1 MLATSAIFAV
11 IALVLMVVGFMHKQ
25 WIWQISAAL
34 SWFIFGFLMFSQV
47 FTNPSMNLGV
57 LSFGAIMF
65 FVCAGGAIITFTSGR
80 RPLEREIDEEE
91 EEHRRQVLR
100 ATRKR

>member
-34 SWFIFGFLMFSQV
+34 SWFIFGFLMFSQT

-65 FVCAGGAIITFTSGR
+65 FVCAGGAIVTFTSGR
-80 RPLEREIDEEE
+80 KSLALELEEDEEYK
-91 EEHRRQVLR
+91 RSVLW

>member
-57 LSFGAIMF
+57 LCFGAIMF
-65 FVCAGGAIITFTSGR
+65 FVCAGGAIVTFTSGR
-80 RPLEREIDEEE
+80 KPLEHEMEEE
-91 EEHRRQVLR
+91 EAYRRQVR
-100 ATRKR
+100 AATRRK